1 MARHDCQTEA
11 GRGGMAQTEARR
23 VSNKR
28 RKDPKSRTPKIFE
41 ERESERESDDRIEFR
56 RHRIPLR
63 GKIHF
68 IPPVLYRWIFE
79 TKKTQHDVNRRFII

>member
-41 ERESERESDDRIEFR
+41 ERESERDSERATIELSSEGIEFR
-56 RHRIPLR
+56 
-63 GKIHF
+63 
-68 IPPVLYRWIFE
+68 
-79 TKKTQHDVNRRFII
+79 